1 MGLQD
6 GPGDAIL
13 LVQCTTLSLGKR
25 VPDTKKVPPASDII
39 RGFSCIFT

>member
-13 LVQCTTLSLGKR
+13 LAPFTTLSLGKM
-25 VPDTKKVPPASDII
+25 VPDTKKVYQSTE
-39 RGFSCIFT
+39 C